1 VSEERR
7 VLIAREAGI
16 HIASAAD
23 ITDAVGACLGAYGA
37 LVVGE
42 EDLAPALFDLRTGLA
57 GELFQK
63 PQPNEPRRREG
74 REGNRQGVPNRYVAS
89 SPPPWR
95 FGAPWRFVF
104 VFFAPSRFLLLHLL
118 TERHWV

>member
-1 VSEERR
+1 

-42 EDLAPALFDLRTGLA
+42 EDLAPAVFDLRTGLA

-63 PQPNEPRRREG
+63 FVNYGLRLAVIVPDPAAHGPRFAELAREH
-74 REGNRQGVPNRYVAS
+74 AS
-89 SPPPWR
+89 HPMVR
-95 FGAPWRFVF
+95 MLR
-104 VFFAPSRFLLLHLL
+104 SRAEADAWLH
-118 TERHWV
+118 T